1 MDGGSNGTLM
11 DGGNTWADGGHDHG
25 SMHDGGGHDGAQFM
39 HSPQADQPF
48 ADGGALGSL
57 LNHSA
62 QNQHGFLAHL
72 LGLDHDGGGH
82 AHSGHSVHGNAT
94 GHVSQTA
101 IWSSAL
107 QSLKM
112 SDFTHGLNFTP
123 AMGMFFLFAGFVSW
137 LFILYGIRHNEPLA
151 NSILGTA
158 PVSQGPAAYCQAADR
173 RIVNATRA
181 MPIPLQGQGAPGEL
195 PGQNGAPQ
203 SAPVVEPV
211 SADPA
216 QPFGTPVTNNVNE
229 QNLDTASSQLG
240 GAGMS
245 VAAPIANT
253 AVDSYTLPAGQ
264 PLPTAF
270 GGRPITEGSAACAV
284 ATVRHH
290 GAPKLKFI
298 VNN

>member
-11 DGGNTWADGGHDHG
+11 DGGSTFADGGHDHG
-25 SMHDGGGHDGAQFM
+25 SMMDGGHHDGAQFM
-39 HSPQADQPF
+39 QGPQADQTF

-72 LGLDHDGGGH
+72 LGLDHDGGGVQ
-82 AHSGHSVHGNAT
+82 GHSVHGNAT

-101 IWSSAL
+101 VWSSAL

-151 NSILGTA
+151 NSILGTSPA
-158 PVSQGPAAYCQAADR
+158 SQGPSAYCSSADR

-181 MPIPLQGQGAPGEL
+181 MPIPLQGQVLDYNQSENVMSTLTPAPAPRGEAT
-195 PGQNGAPQ
+195 NK
-203 SAPVVEPV
+203 
-211 SADPA
+211 DPN
-216 QPFGTPVTNNVNE
+216 QPFGAPATSESNNPEPN
-229 QNLDTASSQLG
+229 TASSQLG
-240 GAGMS
+240 GPGMS
-245 VAAPIANT
+245 IALPASAPL
-253 AVDSYTLPAGQ
+253 DSYTLPSGQ
-264 PLPTAF
+264 PMPTAF
-270 GGRPITEGSAACAV
+270 GGRPITEGAAAY
-284 ATVRHH
+284 AIPTVRKS
-290 GAPKLKFI
+290 GGSTLKFI
-298 VNN
+298 VSH